1 MPDIA
6 TRSAG
11 SRCRCGARRAE
22 GTKKCRKRE
31 ARSRYR
37 RKTHYKKQA
46 RRRARQ
52 FQPSRIRR
60 KDIPS

>member
-1 MPDIA
+1 MPGIV
-6 TRSAG
+6 TRSAS
-11 SRCRCGARRAE
+11 SRCHCGARRAKDA
-22 GTKKCRKRE
+22 KKCRKCE

-37 RKTHYKKQA
+37 RKTHHKKQA

-60 KDIPS
+60 KDMPS